1 MPFKPLPTLA
11 AFTLLFCTVTAR
23 AQQQDQKVIDDFVT
37 SRGVSFDGPG
47 KKTTAQ
53 PHRQTTHAGPAT
65 HRSNAGGAKN
75 PGAGASPGGV
85 ASGSKGSS
93 TTKTSQTNTAPN
105 KNAPADKGATE
116 RARENDANAN
126 KGGAQTVKVGSTT
139 GPLQPVG
146 LGYTVFMKDKSGG
159 LVAVDTSREYK
170 SGDRIA
176 VSLEPNTEGYIY
188 IFNAENDRDPE
199 MLFPNV
205 VLDKGANAAHAHVRE
220 TYPAD
225 LDYAFEFDQ
234 TPADEHV
241 YVIVS
246 RRPLDGVPTGDALAQ
261 FCGKRRDDCYWKPT
275 PEQWARIKSGAA
287 GGRVTEVRNAQ
298 LAQLQKQPVQPGT
311 LQRGIKIKRDDPAP
325 AVVRVNASPD
335 SDALVTVIKLVHK

>member
-1 MPFKPLPTLA
+1 MPFKPLLALA
-11 AFTLLFCTVTAR
+11 AFALLCGAPAAR
-23 AQQQDQKVIDDFVT
+23 AQQQQQQDQAVIDDFVT
-37 SRGVSFDGPG
+37 SRGVSFDDPG
-47 KKTTAQ
+47 KKTTQ
-53 PHRQTTHAGPAT
+53 PQRQTTHTGPAT
-65 HRSNAGGAKN
+65 HRSNSGARN
-75 PGAGASPGGV
+75 PGAGGV

-93 TTKTSQTNTAPN
+93 STKASQTNTASN
-105 KNAPADKGATE
+105 KTSTDKGATE
-116 RARENDANAN
+116 NARENAAD
-126 KGGAQTVKVGSTT
+126 KGGVQTVKASSTT
-139 GPLQPVG
+139 GSLQPVG

-159 LVAVDTSREYK
+159 LLAVDTSQEYK

-176 VSLEPNTEGYIY
+176 ISLEPNIEGYIY

-234 TPADEHV
+234 TPANEHV

-261 FCGKRRDDCYWKPT
+261 FCGKSRDDCYWKPT

-287 GGRVTEVRNAQ
+287 GGRVTEAKNTQ
-298 LAQLQKQPVQPGT
+298 LAQLQKQPVQPST

-335 SDALVTVIKLVHK
+335 SDTLVTVIKLVHK